1 MKAMDLD
8 HDMLLDAAR
17 LMEQQG
23 GGFAACIAQAFYR
36 ADSTNRERLLTAFD
50 DLFCKYYRIHRLNEM
65 RKEEME

>member
-8 HDMLLDAAR
+8 YEMLWDAAK

-50 DLFCKYYRIHRLNEM
+50 DLFVKFYKQHRIAEM

>member
-8 HDMLLDAAR
+8 YEMLWDAAR

-36 ADSTNRERLLTAFD
+36 ADASNRERLITAFD
-50 DLFCKYYRIHRLNEM
+50 DLFVRYYKQHRLYEINQGEM
-65 RKEEME
+65 

>member
-1 MKAMDLD
+1 MKALHLD

-17 LMEQQG
+17 LMERDG
-23 GGFAACIAQAFYR
+23 GSFAGHIARAFYC

-50 DLFCKYYRIHRLNEM
+50 DLFVKFYRIHRINEM

>member
-8 HDMLLDAAR
+8 YEMLWDAAR

-23 GGFAACIAQAFYR
+23 GGFAACIAQAFFR
-36 ADSTNRERLLTAFD
+36 ADASNRERLLIAFD
-50 DLFCKYYRIHRLNEM
+50 DLFVKFYRIHRMNEM

>member
-1 MKAMDLD
+1 MKAIELD
-8 HDMLLDAAR
+8 YEMLWDAAK

-50 DLFCKYYRIHRLNEM
+50 DLFVKFYKQHRLNEM
-65 RKEEME
+65 RKEELT